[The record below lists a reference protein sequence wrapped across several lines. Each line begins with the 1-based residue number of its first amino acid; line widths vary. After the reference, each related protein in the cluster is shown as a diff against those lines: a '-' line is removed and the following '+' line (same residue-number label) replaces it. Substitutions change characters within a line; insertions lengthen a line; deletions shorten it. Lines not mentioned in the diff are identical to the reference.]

1 MWIIAIS
8 ALVFAGAITWYRL
21 LGFMDDAQPLSVILL
36 LLSGGV
42 LLGASITMPI
52 SRMGY
57 GADIEHYKSTAA
69 TVAAARSKDDISE
82 YEYAALQ
89 LEIIKKNAWLA
100 RSQYWNGTIFGD
112 WIPDAVDDLVPIE

>member
-8 ALVFAGAITWYRL
+8 ALVFAGAIIWGERDLPGSGDL
-21 LGFMDDAQPLSVILL
+21 LHVNVILF
-36 LLSGGV
+36 SGFALIVG
-42 LLGASITMPI
+42 SITMPI